1 MLPTK
6 RISWPGPVAT
16 PLACSHRCCLTR
28 CHACPLTAGSS
39 EPSYHSTP
47 SGTVAGWHFPH
58 RQGPLFRRQASVLT
72 WLHEG
77 SSSGWGSCVS
87 VTPLHSFMGSFAVSP
102 RIGGVVSVTRLPS
115 VVGAGLR
122 DFLSVTPFEA
132 VTF

>member
-77 SSSGWGSCVS
+77 SSSGWGV
-87 VTPLHSFMGSFAVSP
+87 AY
-102 RIGGVVSVTRLPS
+102 RLPRYILLWALLPS
-115 VVGAGLR
+115 PPGSGVSYRLLGYLPLLERDCGISYRLPRLR
-122 DFLSVTPFEA
+122 R
-132 VTF
+132 